1 MFLSTNN
8 SMSEQLTL
16 GIYLRDD
23 ATFDN
28 YFSGQNDAVIYNLE
42 TQNEPY
48 IFLFGDNGTGKSHL
62 LQAACHEVG
71 QEGLPVVY
79 LPLAEEGLMPAM
91 LDGLENMSLIAL
103 DDIQVVIGDEKWE
116 YALFNLYNRVR
127 EKNVNMLV
135 SSSLPL
141 ASLNIK
147 LADLKSRLSWGPAFK
162 LTALSD
168 KEKQKALQQRAKNRG
183 LELSDDVVT
192 YLLKRSP
199 RDMNSLFALF
209 EKLDKASMV
218 EKRKLTIPFIKD
230 YL

>member
-1 MFLSTNN
+1 
-8 SMSEQLTL
+8 MSQQLTL
-16 GIYLRDD
+16 GIRLRDD

-28 YFSGQNDAVIYNLE
+28 YFSGQNEQVVHNLQMQE
-42 TQNEPY
+42 EPY
-48 IFLFGDNGTGKSHL
+48 VFLFGADGTGKSHL
-62 LQAACHEVG
+62 LQAACHETG
-71 QEGLPVVY
+71 KKGLPVVY

-103 DDIQVVIGDEKWE
+103 DDVQEIIGNEDWE

-127 EKNVNMLV
+127 EKGVSMLV
-135 SSSLPL
+135 SSTEPL

-147 LADLKSRLSWGPAFK
+147 LADLKSRLSWGPIFQ
-162 LTALSD
+162 LSSLSD
-168 KEKQKALQQRAKNRG
+168 KEKQRALQQRAKNRG
-183 LELSDDVVT
+183 LDLTDDVVT
-192 YLLKRSP
+192 YLLKRSS

>member
-1 MFLSTNN
+1 
-8 SMSEQLTL
+8 MSQQLTL
-16 GIYLRDD
+16 GIRLRDD

-28 YFSGQNDAVIYNLE
+28 YFSGQNEQVVHNLQMQE
-42 TQNEPY
+42 EPY
-48 IFLFGDNGTGKSHL
+48 VFLFGADGTGKSHL
-62 LQAACHEVG
+62 LQAACHETG
-71 QEGLPVVY
+71 KKGLPVVY

-91 LDGLENMSLIAL
+91 LDGLESMSLIAL
-103 DDIQVVIGDEKWE
+103 DDIQEIIGNEDWE

-127 EKNVNMLV
+127 EKGVSMLV
-135 SSSLPL
+135 SSAEPL

-147 LADLKSRLSWGPAFK
+147 LADLKSRLSWGPIFQ
-162 LTALSD
+162 LSSLSD
-168 KEKQKALQQRAKNRG
+168 KEKQRALQQRAKNRG
-183 LELSDDVVT
+183 LDLTDDVVT
-192 YLLKRSP
+192 YLLKRSS

>member
-1 MFLSTNN
+1 
-8 SMSEQLTL
+8 MSQQLTL
-16 GIYLRDD
+16 GIRLRDD

-28 YFSGQNDAVIYNLE
+28 YFVSQNKQVVHNLQV
-42 TQNEPY
+42 QNEPY
-48 IFLFGDNGTGKSHL
+48 VFLFGENGTGKSHL

-71 QEGLPVVY
+71 QKGLPVVY
-79 LPLAEEGLMPAM
+79 LPLTEKGLMPAM

-103 DDIQVVIGDEKWE
+103 DDIQEVIGNEDWE

-127 EKNVNMLV
+127 EKGANMIV
-135 SSSLPL
+135 SSSQPL

-147 LADLKSRLSWGPAFK
+147 LADLRSRLSWGPAFK
-162 LTALSD
+162 LMALSD
-168 KEKQKALQQRAKNRG
+168 KEKQHALQQRAKNRG
-183 LELSDDVVT
+183 LELADDVVA

-199 RDMNSLFALF
+199 RDMISLFSLF

>member
-1 MFLSTNN
+1 
-8 SMSEQLTL
+8 MSQQLTL
-16 GIYLRDD
+16 GLRLRDD

-28 YFSGQNDAVIYNLE
+28 YFAGQNNQVVHSLQE
-42 TQNEPY
+42 QNEPY
-48 IFLFGDNGTGKSHL
+48 VFLFGTKGSGKSHL

-71 QEGLPVVY
+71 KNNLPVVY

-103 DDIQVVIGDEKWE
+103 DDIDIVMKNDDWE
-116 YALFNLYNRVR
+116 SALFKLYNRVR
-127 EKNVNMLV
+127 EKGGSMIV
-135 SSSLPL
+135 SSNEPL
-141 ASLNIK
+141 ASLAIN
-147 LADLKSRLSWGPAFK
+147 LADLRSRLSWGPIFQLNS
-162 LTALSD
+162 LTD
-168 KEKQKALQQRAKNRG
+168 KDKQFALQQRAKNRG
-183 LELSDDVVT
+183 LELADEVVT
-192 YLLKRSP
+192 YLLKHSP

>member
-1 MFLSTNN
+1 
-8 SMSEQLTL
+8 MSQQLTL
-16 GIYLRDD
+16 GILLRDD

-28 YFSGQNDAVIYNLE
+28 YFVNENEQVVHNLREQNDSYV
-42 TQNEPY
+42 
-48 IFLFGDNGTGKSHL
+48 FLFGEHGSGKSHL

-71 QEGLPVVY
+71 QKDLPVVY
-79 LPLAEEGLMPAM
+79 LPLTEEGLMPAM

-103 DDIQVVIGDEKWE
+103 DDVQEVVGDERWE
-116 YALFNLYNRVR
+116 YALFNLYNRV
-127 EKNVNMLV
+127 KDKGGMLIV
-135 SSSLPL
+135 SSSQPL
-141 ASLNIK
+141 ASLKID
-147 LADLKSRLSWGPAFK
+147 LADLKSRLAWGPAFK
-162 LTALSD
+162 LSGLSD
-168 KEKQKALQQRAKNRG
+168 QEKTKALQQRAKNRG
-183 LELSDDVVT
+183 LDLADDVMT

>member
-1 MFLSTNN
+1 
-8 SMSEQLTL
+8 MSQQLTL
-16 GIYLRDD
+16 GIRLRDD

-28 YFSGQNDAVIYNLE
+28 YFLSQNEQVVHELQA
-42 TQNEPY
+42 QNEPY
-48 IFLFGDNGTGKSHL
+48 VFLFGETGTGKSHL

-71 QEGLPVVY
+71 KKGLPVVY

-91 LDGLENMSLIAL
+91 LDGLESMSLIAL
-103 DDIQVVIGDEKWE
+103 DDIQAVIADEVWE

-127 EKNVNMLV
+127 EKGVNMLV

-147 LADLKSRLSWGPAFK
+147 LADLKSRLSWGPTFQLK
-162 LTALSD
+162 NLND
-168 KEKQKALQQRAKNRG
+168 KEKIRALQQRAKNRG
-183 LELSDDVVT
+183 LVLADDVVT

-199 RDMNSLFALF
+199 RDMSSLFALF
-209 EKLDKASMV
+209 ETLDKASMI
-218 EKRKLTIPFIKD
+218 EKRKLTIPFIKN